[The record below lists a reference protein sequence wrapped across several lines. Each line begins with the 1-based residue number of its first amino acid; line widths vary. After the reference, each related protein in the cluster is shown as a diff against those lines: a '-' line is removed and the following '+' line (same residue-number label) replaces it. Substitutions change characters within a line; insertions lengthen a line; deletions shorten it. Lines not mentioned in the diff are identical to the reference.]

1 MSKLLDCT
9 TVFIFKDDVS
19 GLTHGSNKKVTTV
32 CPMCKTERTSQYAG
46 FIRAGH
52 TYCKTCR
59 QTINAYGYLI
69 GTRVGK
75 LTILG
80 FTDFKVYD
88 NRKMANFLASCECG
102 NTTTILGQTVK
113 RAVDENR
120 NSSCG
125 CDDAEKARV
134 LGLSNVGENNG
145 MFGKTGEQ
153 HPNYD
158 PTLTDE
164 YRKAK
169 KNRTKDVRWQRT
181 RKMVLKVYDNKCA
194 LCHANKK
201 KLEVHHIEG
210 FKNNEELRYDPN
222 NCIPL
227 CVSCHNL
234 FHLWNGWNKQISSTK
249 ELFFEFVEGLGGKI
263 IEGFRAEG

>member
-1 MSKLLDCT
+1 MKILDST
-9 TVFIFKDDVS
+9 TQVIFKEDVS
-19 GLTHGSNKKVTTV
+19 TLTHGSNKKVTAT
-32 CPMCKTERTSQYAG
+32 CPMCLVERVGNYCTFAKV
-46 FIRAGH
+46 GH

-59 QTINAYGYLI
+59 QSINAYGHLI
-69 GTRVGK
+69 DTKVGR

-80 FTDFKVYD
+80 FVDFKIYD
-88 NRKMANFLASCECG
+88 GRKRANFLAICDCG
-102 NTTTILGQTVK
+102 NETTILGE
-113 RAVDENR
+113 RAKESLTEGR
-120 NSSCG
+120 ISSCG
-125 CDDAEKARV
+125 CYNLERTRE
-134 LGLSNVGENNG
+134 LGLKNVGENNG

-210 FKNNEELRYDPN
+210 FKNNEELRYDQN